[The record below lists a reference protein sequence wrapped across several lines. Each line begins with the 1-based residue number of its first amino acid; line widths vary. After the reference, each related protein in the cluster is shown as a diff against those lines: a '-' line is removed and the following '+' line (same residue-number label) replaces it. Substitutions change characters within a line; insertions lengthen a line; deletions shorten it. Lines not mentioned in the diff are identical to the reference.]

1 MSHEANIN
9 SFYWGTQA
17 RCNNNKRYINHLPTQ
32 NIVILHKIA
41 VVQLLS
47 KSADFNQNQHLFV
60 VFITRHLKQPW
71 ASWNLSRSSQSTLLL
86 AILILCPTY
95 AHVSQLLSSYRFCI
109 TTSPMRAAWQSI
121 NNYYP
126 CRKIWQFVIAYLFR
140 FFSYLWWKSC
150 HTFTAQTT
158 LINTRSGKLVSIVM
172 IMIITVMQIIASAG
186 QSYSVY
192 YSVN

>member
-9 SFYWGTQA
+9 SFYWATQA

-71 ASWNLSRSSQSTLLL
+71 AVETYPDLHNLL
-86 AILILCPTY
+86 
-95 AHVSQLLSSYRFCI
+95 
-109 TTSPMRAAWQSI
+109 
-121 NNYYP
+121 YY
-126 CRKIWQFVIAYLFR
+126 
-140 FFSYLWWKSC
+140 
-150 HTFTAQTT
+150 
-158 LINTRSGKLVSIVM
+158 
-172 IMIITVMQIIASAG
+172 
-186 QSYSVY
+186 
-192 YSVN
+192 